1 MKSVV
6 LNVDGMTCSACSSG
20 LEKYLKKQD
29 GIYDSSVNL
38 VLATVR
44 IDYNETKVDMNKLIK
59 FISEAGFEF
68 NGEQYSEKKRKP
80 EKLLLIIF
88 FIDICLQKYGFQPD
102 IV

>member
-68 NGEQYSEKKRKP
+68 NGEN
-80 EKLLLIIF
+80 
-88 FIDICLQKYGFQPD
+88 QKNYY
-102 IV
+102 